1 MRKIQFFDTTL
12 RDGEQ
17 TVGVNFSIDEKVKI
31 AKQLEKWGVDVI
43 EAGFPIASPN
53 DFKCVEAISKNI
65 KHAQVTG
72 LARMTFKDIDACTK
86 ATQAAANKQIH
97 VFIATSP
104 IHREAKLHM
113 TKAQV
118 LHEID
123 EKVRYAK
130 QFFDI
135 VQFSPEDATRTEMDF
150 LIEACQTAIEA
161 GATVVNIADTVGYSN
176 PVEYGHIFET
186 LIQSIPDAQRVTF
199 SAHCHNDLGMATA
212 NAMAAIEHGA
222 NRVEGTINGIGER
235 AGNTALEEVAAQLHV
250 RKDYYQCDDNINLKE
265 TKKISDMICEYS
277 QIPIPKNK
285 AVIGPFSF
293 SHESGIHQDGFLK
306 DHATY
311 EILTPETVGMHHSQM
326 PLGKL
331 SGSHAVMARL
341 HQMGYDV
348 SKDDMKTIFPQFK
361 AIADQVDL
369 VSDDDLKEIMEPA
382 MIKEAN

>member
-1 MRKIQFFDTTL
+1 MRKIEFFDTTL

-31 AKQLEKWGVDVI
+31 AKQLETWGIDVI

-53 DFKCVEAISKNI
+53 DFKCVQAISRNI
-65 KHAQVTG
+65 HHARITG
-72 LARMTFKDIDACTK
+72 LARMTFKDIDACVK
-86 ATQAAANKQIH
+86 ATADADHKQIH

-118 LHEID
+118 IHEID
-123 EKVRYAK
+123 EKVRYAR

-135 VQFSPEDATRTEMDF
+135 VQFSPEDATRTEMPF
-150 LIEACQTAIEA
+150 LIESVQTAINA
-161 GATVVNIADTVGYSN
+161 GATVINVPDTVGYSN
-176 PVEYGHIFET
+176 PIEFGRIIKT
-186 LIQSIPDAQRVTF
+186 LIDAIPNSENISF

-212 NAMAAIEHGA
+212 NAIAAIENGA

-250 RKDYYQCDDNINLKE
+250 RQDYYQCTDSIKLSE
-265 TKKISDMICEYS
+265 TKKISDMVCEYS
-277 QIPIPKNK
+277 AIPIPKNK
-285 AVIGPFSF
+285 AVIGPFAF

-306 DHATY
+306 NHQTY

-341 HQMGYDV
+341 QQMGYDI
-348 SKDDMKTIFPQFK
+348 DRADMKTIFPRFK
-361 AIADQVDL
+361 AVADHCDL
-369 VSDDDLKEIMEPA
+369 VSDDALREIMTPT